1 MKTKFFFTLLT
12 SAILLTGCQTA
23 NQSNQPAATQANASA
38 SAVAKPVLTEKG
50 VFTVELKTEPTE
62 LKAGEK
68 TDLSFLVKNSGG
80 EIVRDLQIVHEK
92 PMHLLIVSD
101 DLSEFY
107 HEHPEPQAD
116 GGYKVPFVFPNSGNY
131 KLYADLTPPEAVQVV
146 QDFTVNVAGTERAA
160 KELNADAKFE
170 KTVENLRVV
179 MKPSG
184 DFMSEE
190 EMTLDFAVFDAAT
203 DQPVTDLENYL
214 GEKAHFVVI
223 SRDLQ
228 EFVHAHPMSTDNAK
242 HGAHSHGADAAHGH
256 AEKISSSAASTVS
269 AHLTFPKAATYR
281 LWAQF
286 KRGGRV
292 ITVPF
297 TFDVKQGAADEA
309 FDLSKVNFPEDAF
322 KVIANKDG
330 FTPQEISFQKG
341 QPLKLA
347 FYRTDAKNCAS
358 EVVFKNLNIRKKLP
372 VGEVVV
378 VEVPTD
384 KTGEFSFACGMDMYR
399 GKIVVQ

>member
-1 MKTKFFFTLLT
+1 
-12 SAILLTGCQTA
+12 
-23 NQSNQPAATQANASA
+23 
-38 SAVAKPVLTEKG
+38 
-50 VFTVELKTEPTE
+50 
-62 LKAGEK
+62 
-68 TDLSFLVKNSGG
+68 
-80 EIVRDLQIVHEK
+80 
-92 PMHLLIVSD
+92 
-101 DLSEFY
+101 
-107 HEHPEPQAD
+107 
-116 GGYKVPFVFPNSGNY
+116 
-131 KLYADLTPPEAVQVV
+131 
-146 QDFTVNVAGTERAA
+146 
-160 KELNADAKFE
+160 
-170 KTVENLRVV
+170 
-179 MKPSG
+179 
-184 DFMSEE
+184 
-190 EMTLDFAVFDAAT
+190 
-203 DQPVTDLENYL
+203 
-214 GEKAHFVVI
+214 
-223 SRDLQ
+223 
-228 EFVHAHPMSTDNAK
+228 MSTDNAK

-309 FDLSKVNFPEDAF
+309 FDLSKVKFPEDAF